1 MANKKFSEFELKT
14 TTSNVSHIVGYNGA
28 ENVRITPAN
37 FISGSGGPFLPL
49 AGGIMVGNTTHND
62 NVKSIY
68 GTSGDGL
75 QIYHDGSNSYIVDS
89 GTGGLNLLANSDF
102 AVKSYGTDE
111 PFISAATNA
120 FVKLFFDGSE
130 KLATTS
136 TGISVT
142 GDGTFSGDVI
152 ADTHFNS
159 SDSNVTLSTTGAGNV
174 FLRPNGKSDTT
185 GQVLV
190 NQSGELKIDS
200 DDATLILKGSDTGS
214 SLINFSDASDGNV
227 GRIYYDH
234 QNNFMQF
241 KTNDSERMRL
251 DSSGK
256 LGLGV
261 NTNISGTITMPNSGL
276 ISFHD
281 ANGQGRNSL
290 QFVSGELKH
299 GAAGSGLTTQTFFTD
314 GDERMRLDSSGNLG
328 INDSVGYGKLA
339 IKTSGT
345 FTFDSNDLDYSG
357 VNILMKTTNTATD
370 AVGSGMVWLKG
381 NNVSRKVAAITNYTY
396 GDTDQSGLN
405 FYVQPSAGGSAGVLT
420 EALRITNDGDLG
432 VGTPTPESILHITQA
447 SSNAQLILERKNTA
461 TGKYQ
466 IYTNTNN
473 LYFNNLVS
481 SIIPLTIL
489 DNGSIGMGNLDPDVN
504 LEISGDGVNY
514 PKLKLSNPSQTGRY
528 LQIGMIDAVEHTIE
542 ANGGSTFLTF
552 KTESTEKMRL
562 TSSGA
567 LQVGGTDTGYSSTL
581 IQTGSFS
588 SSQSGINILTNST
601 GYAYMLFGKG
611 SGSDLYRGQIAYKQG
626 DDFMAFQTAG
636 TEKMRITDSG
646 VLGIGTTGLFS
657 FGSGSQ
663 SGTFIQQS
671 SYMGISI
678 ASGQTAALILRRLED
693 GTLQRFYNSNSVV
706 GSISVAGSA
715 TAYNTSSDYRL
726 KEDLQDFKGLD
737 LVSKI
742 PVYDYKWKADESRS
756 YGVLAHQLQE
766 VLPQAVTGEKD
777 AEEMQSVDYSKI
789 VPLLVKSI
797 QELTA
802 KVEKLELNK

>member
-37 FISGSGGPFLPL
+37 FLDTTGGPYLPL
-49 AGGIMVGNTTHND
+49 AGGTMAGTIVQNGGNIDFADGRSANF
-62 NVKSIY
+62 
-68 GTSGDGL
+68 GDGDDL
-75 QIYHDGSNSYIVDS
+75 QIYHDGSSSYIKDV
-89 GTGGLNLLANSDF
+89 GTGDLRIWADNPNISTLSGNKYF
-102 AVKSYGTDE
+102 YGNNG
-111 PFISAATNA
+111 SAELYHSGNK
-120 FVKLFFDGSE
+120 KLGTS
-130 KLATTS
+130 S

-142 GDGTFSGDVI
+142 GNGVFSGDVKI
-152 ADTHFNS
+152 GVVTATAKLNVD
-159 SDSNVTLSTTGAGNV
+159 SDNEGDFYFQGGTGNARQLKFSTFATVSPHAGH
-174 FLRPNGKSDTT
+174 
-185 GQVLV
+185 
-190 NQSGELKIDS
+190 KID
-200 DDATLILKGSDTGS
+200 ATSGNGVLAFATGS
-214 SLINFSDASDGNV
+214 TERMRIASDGKLTVSAGSNIASFQSV
-227 GRIYYDH
+227 GSGSNLRKFDISTGGDRVVI
-234 QNNFMQF
+234 NAALL
-241 KTNDSERMRL
+241 TNAATDLAIETGGTERMRL
-251 DSSGK
+251 DTLGN

-261 NTNISGTITMPNSGL
+261 SNPSAYVSVSAQNIVLGNTSSSNGLTVLSGTGSFGNLAFADGTSVDAQYKGL
-276 ISFHD
+276 IQYGHTENSMKFFTNNLVRMTIDSSGNVGIGTSSPSNTLTLGSNDSVHTDLEVRFSSVPIYVSGGYNGTATTNQLSSNFKDTSTSSGGETYTNLDNDSFGGLAYRQSSINSPTGSFHSWSY
-281 ANGQGRNSL
+281 AAPTAGTPS
-290 QFVSGELKH
+290 VVEL
-299 GAAGSGLTTQTFFTD
+299 
-314 GDERMRLDSSGNLG
+314 MRLNSSGNLG
-328 INDSVGYGKLA
+328 IGVTPSSKLDVLVGNDERLLFTNVNAKPIISAVNAANGSY
-339 IKTSGT
+339 KT
-345 FTFDSNDLDYSG
+345 LQ
-357 VNILMKTTNTATD
+357 LQ
-370 AVGSGMVWLKG
+370 GS
-381 NNVSRKVAAITNYTY
+381 
-396 GDTDQSGLN
+396 D
-405 FYVQPSAGGSAGVLT
+405 
-420 EALRITNDGDLG
+420 
-432 VGTPTPESILHITQA
+432 
-447 SSNAQLILERKNTA
+447 
-461 TGKYQ
+461 
-466 IYTNTNN
+466 
-473 LYFNNLVS
+473 LYF
-481 SIIPLTIL
+481 
-489 DNGSIGMGNLDPDVN
+489 M
-504 LEISGDGVNY
+504 ISG
-514 PKLKLSNPSQTGRY
+514 
-528 LQIGMIDAVEHTIE
+528 
-542 ANGGSTFLTF
+542 
-552 KTESTEKMRL
+552 TEKMRL

-663 SGTFIQQS
+663 SGAFIQQS